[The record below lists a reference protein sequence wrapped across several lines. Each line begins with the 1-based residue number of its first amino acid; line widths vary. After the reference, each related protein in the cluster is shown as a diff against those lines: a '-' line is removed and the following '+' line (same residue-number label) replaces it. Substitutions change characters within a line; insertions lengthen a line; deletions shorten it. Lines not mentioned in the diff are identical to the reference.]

1 MIKEIFAQKGSKTGQ
16 IGKRLRDALVWWR
29 WVLTLEVSQMKMWR
43 DDDCRPPCH
52 MFVDAASTPPRC
64 AAVLAVDG
72 VFLYTDVEP
81 PLRLMEWFRERADK
95 QITSLVRICCL
106 CFCLDLLCSQLRQE
120 IVAILISLATFK
132 SEVKGRKLVLFSDNS
147 GAEKSTVKGSS
158 RAFDHNMLIHEI
170 WTHAVA
176 HDIKLWIERVPSEFN
191 ISDSP
196 SRFDYKLLQDI
207 GATWRKPVLGAGLDH
222 ILMSGG
228 PSGPACV

>member
-1 MIKEIFAQKGSKTGQ
+1 MVKDAFAQKGSKTGQ

-106 CFCLDLLCSQLRQE
+106 CF
-120 IVAILISLATFK
+120 V
-132 SEVKGRKLVLFSDNS
+132 
-147 GAEKSTVKGSS
+147 
-158 RAFDHNMLIHEI
+158 
-170 WTHAVA
+170 
-176 HDIKLWIERVPSEFN
+176 
-191 ISDSP
+191 
-196 SRFDYKLLQDI
+196 
-207 GATWRKPVLGAGLDH
+207 
-222 ILMSGG
+222 
-228 PSGPACV
+228 